1 MKIRLTGTS
10 AQIEAFL
17 LTFQLRM
24 GGTCKY
30 ISKEYPQTRKCKSS
44 QYVSVY
50 IDYDEAQN
58 ND

>member
-1 MKIRLTGTS
+1 MKIRLTGTQK
-10 AQIEAFL
+10 QIEAFL

-24 GGTCKY
+24 GGSCKY

-50 IDYDEAQN
+50 IDYDEVQN
-58 ND
+58 NE